1 MKTIKGITKRQTINA
16 LKKYVTEDSGE
27 YICKFLWYELVRI
40 TKSEISDFVEFWV
53 KKFYGEDM
61 YNNYCTGFF
70 GVRYVEDYYLTRK
83 AFVTLLIHELEK

>member
-1 MKTIKGITKRQTINA
+1 MKTIKGITKRRTINA

-27 YICKFLWYELVRI
+27 YICNFLFEKLVR
-40 TKSEISDFVEFWV
+40 TTRSEISDFVEFWV

-61 YNNYCTGFF
+61 HNNYCTGFF